1 LERSHTGICFRAAL
15 LLHPVTRPVMPTTS
29 SSAAGKGGGPECGNP
44 YEVLGLKLGATDGEV
59 TKAYR
64 RLALKLHPDKQKADL
79 PEKEAGE
86 LARRFHD
93 IKEARSFLLDSEHK
107 ADREKFDAKLRSNAL
122 RREEDA
128 KREQSMSD
136 RRKMMREELAAKER
150 DAAGSKKRSRASG
163 TSKAAA
169 ATTAEEERMEQL
181 RRKGKQMRDT
191 YAAKAASD
199 EAVHRARRKVDA
211 TERLERRQVR
221 VKWSRSKVGKS
232 HSEHSL
238 AELLSTFGV
247 VEGVELIGSKG
258 NAALVTFADES
269 SCPPCVKFYADSD
282 VMRATFVGKRK
293 EEEGRRP
300 FGGIGGGGSGGT
312 AGLDATTSGVYRA
325 SQTRDAESVDERKI
339 RQAAERERLLRQ
351 MEIEEEGGSIVNDG
365 SEYDHTAH
373 PSTTARE
380 DSKVPKANKWS
391 NSEDNNHYPPPFPL
405 SAEEK
410 DLSPLER
417 LQRFESK
424 VLGGLLDPETLERIK
439 C

>member
-1 LERSHTGICFRAAL
+1 
-15 LLHPVTRPVMPTTS
+15 MPTT
-29 SSAAGKGGGPECGNP
+29 AAGKDGGPECGNP
-44 YEVLGLKLGATDGEV
+44 YEVLGLKLGATDGEI

-64 RLALKLHPDKQKADL
+64 KLALKLHPDKQKADL
-79 PEKEAGE
+79 SKKEADE
-86 LARRFHD
+86 LAKRFHD
-93 IKEARSFLLDSEHK
+93 IKDARSFLLDAEHK

-122 RREEDA
+122 RREEDT

-136 RRKMMREELAAKER
+136 RRKRMREELAAKER
-150 DAAGSKKRSRASG
+150 DAAGSKKKRSRASG
-163 TSKAAA
+163 ASESGA
-169 ATTAEEERMEQL
+169 ATTEEEEMTERL

-199 EAVHRARRKVDA
+199 EAMHRAQRKMDA

-238 AELLSTFGV
+238 AELLSTFGT

-258 NAALVTFADES
+258 NTALVTFADES
-269 SCPPCVKFYADSD
+269 SPLPCVKFYADSD

-300 FGGIGGGGSGGT
+300 VGST
-312 AGLDATTSGVYRA
+312 VGLDATTAAAYRA
-325 SQTRDAESVDERKI
+325 SQTRDAESVEERKI

-351 MEIEEEGGSIVNDG
+351 MELEEEGGSIDDG
-365 SEYDHTAH
+365 GTSSEHDHTPH
-373 PSTTARE
+373 TSRE
-380 DSKVPKANKWS
+380 DSKKPKANKWS
-391 NSEDNNHYPPPFPL
+391 NSEDYPPPFPL

-410 DLSPLER
+410 DMSPRER

-424 VLGGLLDPETLERIK
+424 VLGSLLDPEALDRILK